1 MDAQHV
7 ICAGQVRHATRQAD
21 ATCHKSA
28 EFRHM
33 AGATCHKSAEFRH
46 MAGATYVLRPV
57 LPRSA
62 IIDPVTITANRTGSS
77 RSPSRTVADR
87 IQPTRSKLTVTGKN
101 RSGYGRTVVYTC
113 V

>member
-33 AGATCHKSAEFRH
+33 AGATHIKRKSKCQFCLVSTL
-46 MAGATYVLRPV
+46 GKKPDSVLLKDTYV
-57 LPRSA
+57 
-62 IIDPVTITANRTGSS
+62 
-77 RSPSRTVADR
+77 
-87 IQPTRSKLTVTGKN
+87 
-101 RSGYGRTVVYTC
+101 
-113 V
+113 